1 MNVHTYG
8 LKNFKDFFLYN
19 FIFELIG
26 VVHGLILILQ
36 SILVGLE
43 GVLTLER
50 LRWHDVM
57 YTTRLDASSQE
68 TVDESYS
75 MKRVAVDADVLR
87 FLFSCQEVNVGPLLR
102 LQLVELEVLVQV
114 WIIDGVHTIDV
125 LLILVVGGMS

>member
-1 MNVHTYG
+1 
-8 LKNFKDFFLYN
+8 
-19 FIFELIG
+19 
-26 VVHGLILILQ
+26 
-36 SILVGLE
+36 
-43 GVLTLER
+43 
-50 LRWHDVM
+50 M